1 MLLFR
6 KWDFLIFKVSNSN
19 MPQFFFRKKPF
30 LFVVQMSWKKW
41 YLTNTWCVCQV
52 AGISKRSNDK
62 QTSFF
67 FLKKIGVL
75 LFETV
80 KNLIF
85 WIVTRVSARDYTF
98 GLSSPAV
105 FPQIFLIWFYKAL
118 ISIGGTTSLGAFCHF
133 IRKLCAPS
141 IINNLYL
148 SRIIISIKDSFH
160 FNNIWFRTLLE
171 KSVKYCKLK

>member
-1 MLLFR
+1 MYVKDLERKMVIIKLSLF
-6 KWDFLIFKVSNSN
+6 WFSLD
-19 MPQFFFRKKPF
+19 
-30 LFVVQMSWKKW
+30 
-41 YLTNTWCVCQV
+41 
-52 AGISKRSNDK
+52 
-62 QTSFF
+62 SF
-67 FLKKIGVL
+67 I
-75 LFETV
+75 
-80 KNLIF
+80 N
-85 WIVTRVSARDYTF
+85 YF

-105 FPQIFLIWFYKAL
+105 FPQIFLIRFWFYKAL

-171 KSVKYCKLK
+171 KSVKTHCCMKCPQILREKTSSQKSHGIALRIQWHFFHQN